1 MVLSLLPTS
10 TPFSIQPV
18 LQLNFCV
25 WHTYPRAVFCHCL
38 HWTKL
43 ILKIL
48 KNMKPVFILFI
59 SRLLLNLFL
68 TLGVL
73 SIPQNCASHKHI
85 KNSLFFF
92 FSSDKETV
100 TNKNIWLFRQTFIM
114 PYVVDSGTLLCSL
127 SDETMC
133 PFGTVLISFTFGG
146 IPWLLRGKIFWKQ

>member
-92 FSSDKETV
+92 F
-100 TNKNIWLFRQTFIM
+100 FFPQTRR
-114 PYVVDSGTLLCSL
+114 LLQ
-127 SDETMC
+127 
-133 PFGTVLISFTFGG
+133 IKTFGFLDKHSSCHMLWTLALCCVVSLVKPCVRSG
-146 IPWLLRGKIFWKQ
+146 QYWLASPLVVSLGY